1 MYQRP
6 MVKVIIAGGRDYENY
21 NELECVTDHMLEKLM
36 DTHDIVIISGGARGA
51 DAMAMRY
58 ANHRGFELVVMPADW
73 NTHGKSA
80 GYKRNAQ
87 MAEAATHLIAFW
99 DGKSRGTANMID
111 IAHSMKIKVHVSS
124 Y

>member
-21 NELECVTDHMLEKLM
+21 NELECVADHMLGKLM
-36 DTHDIVIISGGARGA
+36 DAHDIVIISGGARGA

-58 ANHRGFELVVMPADW
+58 ANHRGFELIVMPADW
-73 NTHGKSA
+73 HTFGKSA

-99 DGKSRGTANMID
+99 DGKSRGTKHMID

>member
-21 NELECVTDHMLEKLM
+21 NELECVADHMLGKLM

-58 ANHRGFELVVMPADW
+58 ANHRGFELIVMPADW
-73 NTHGKSA
+73 DTHGKSA

-99 DGKSRGTANMID
+99 DGVSRGTKHMID

>member
-6 MVKVIIAGGRDYENY
+6 VVRVIIAGGRDYEDY
-21 NELECVTDHMLEKLM
+21 NKLECVVDHMLSKLM

-51 DAMAMRY
+51 DVMAMRY
-58 ANHRGFELVVMPADW
+58 ANHRGFELIVMPADW
-73 NTHGKSA
+73 DTHGRSA
-80 GYKRNAQ
+80 GYKRNVQ

-99 DGKSRGTANMID
+99 DGVSRGTKHMID

>member
-21 NELECVTDHMLEKLM
+21 NELECVADHMLEKLM

-58 ANHRGFELVVMPADW
+58 ANHRGFELIVMPADW
-73 NTHGKSA
+73 DTHGKSA

-99 DGKSRGTANMID
+99 DGVSRGTKHMID